1 MQKNENYF
9 TKIFNICWCVVWICA
24 LAMRLRI
31 SNKRG
36 IVSADLNIC
45 ISMCLKGPNPTASL
59 FTTFLTEI
67 EFIQNPTHLIYF
79 FMIRLFFFSLY
90 FFQELNFYLNI
101 FFLWFFFSVVTHICT
116 GPNRR
121 RHWTGCF
128 GLIWGSIHR
137 NVLQP
142 LTALMLTNAY
152 FWTLRFPGQGIWK
165 KCHWARKCSELGA
178 ESGRTS
184 ITRYICFAN

>member
-1 MQKNENYF
+1 M
-9 TKIFNICWCVVWICA
+9 
-24 LAMRLRI
+24 
-31 SNKRG
+31 
-36 IVSADLNIC
+36 
-45 ISMCLKGPNPTASL
+45 
-59 FTTFLTEI
+59 
-67 EFIQNPTHLIYF
+67 QNP
-79 FMIRLFFFSLY
+79 LFSGFIENKGQKSWSECCNRHLY
-90 FFQELNFYLNI
+90 FVSIFVSIFYLNSS
-101 FFLWFFFSVVTHICT
+101 FLWFFFSVVTHICT

-152 FWTLRFPGQGIWK
+152 FWTVRFPGQGIWK
-165 KCHWARKCSELGA
+165 KCHGARKCSELGA

-184 ITRYICFAN
+184 ITSYNCFANENILEWKKRHLNMNSKSI

>member
-1 MQKNENYF
+1 MAVSEWVSEWVSQWVSEKHSQWSDSGLIKKDKNLESN
-9 TKIFNICWCVVWICA
+9 VV
-24 LAMRLRI
+24 
-31 SNKRG
+31 
-36 IVSADLNIC
+36 IVIC
-45 ISMCLKGPNPTASL
+45 IL
-59 FTTFLTEI
+59 FQSVYLFSIFIFLV
-67 EFIQNPTHLIYF
+67 FGSP
-79 FMIRLFFFSLY
+79 
-90 FFQELNFYLNI
+90 
-101 FFLWFFFSVVTHICT
+101 FLWWPTFVPVQT
-116 GPNRR
+116 GR

-165 KCHWARKCSELGA
+165 RCHWAKKCSDLGA